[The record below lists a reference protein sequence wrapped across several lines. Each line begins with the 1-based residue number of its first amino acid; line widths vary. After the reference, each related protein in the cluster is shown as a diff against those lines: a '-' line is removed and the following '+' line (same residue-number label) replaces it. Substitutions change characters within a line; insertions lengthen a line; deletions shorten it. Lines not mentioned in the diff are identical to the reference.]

1 MMFLK
6 KILQTDNAD
15 DLFLFFLQEDI
26 FSHSLIL

>member
-1 MMFLK
+1 MIFLK

-15 DLFLFFLQEDI
+15 DLFFIFLQEDI